1 MVKLT
6 EYELKLIAKNRG
18 INNYLSTSREKLIS
32 TLDTLERI
40 TENLS
45 KYGLNK
51 IAKMQNLALDELE
64 QIKQMN
70 NFSENKLK
78 QITKAQYIK
87 KYKNM
92 SKEDLIIALLKSN
105 QSYTELRKS
114 ENNNT
119 EIQKTKKLFNKLRNN
134 FSKEEINKIRKKFH
148 IKENN
153 NKYLKK
159 LEKKDSLTE
168 QEEKNIMILQKP
180 KKYFEKLKED
190 LNKLKR
196 YQFNIIDNI
205 GYKGLKEIE
214 YLFNKISEDDY
225 YEPIETSAD
234 FDGKYIAYECRGD
247 RDNNLSLEE
256 YLNIIRPYLRDMIN
270 NHKAISEWKI
280 KLIMRIS
287 FVSSL
292 DSKKIH
298 TIHTKSDSTEIMS
311 GIETNDIINE
321 LFKSFSKRYQE
332 KLETK
337 MKGSNFVFE
346 SVD

>member
-1 MVKLT
+1 M
-6 EYELKLIAKNRG
+6 
-18 INNYLSTSREKLIS
+18 
-32 TLDTLERI
+32 
-40 TENLS
+40 
-45 KYGLNK
+45 
-51 IAKMQNLALDELE
+51 
-64 QIKQMN
+64 
-70 NFSENKLK
+70 
-78 QITKAQYIK
+78 
-87 KYKNM
+87 
-92 SKEDLIIALLKSN
+92 
-105 QSYTELRKS
+105 
-114 ENNNT
+114 
-119 EIQKTKKLFNKLRNN
+119 
-134 FSKEEINKIRKKFH
+134 
-148 IKENN
+148 
-153 NKYLKK
+153 KK

-196 YQFNIIDNI
+196 YQYNIIDNI

-280 KLIMRIS
+280 KLIMRIN

-298 TIHTKSDSTEIMS
+298 TIHTKSDSMEIMS

-346 SVD
+346 SVDWLYYGLHKISLNKGGSYIDSPKWLTNKGATINLENKDNECFKYAITVALNYEKIGKDAQRISKINPFINNYNWKDIEFPSHSKDIQ